1 MDARIQPISRP
12 RYLPILKALEKQLS
26 TLCGARFGFGY
37 CGASRDDFRLAEDME
52 ELRRKL
58 IDILAKDCRHRGEHK
73 GLIEHDFQN
82 STPRL
87 MTRFWIRS
95 RNP

>member
-26 TLCGARFGFGY
+26 TLCGARFSFGY

-58 IDILAKDCRHRGEHK
+58 IDILAKDRRHHREHK
-73 GLIEHDFQN
+73 SLIELDVQN
-82 STPRL
+82 GRPRL
-87 MTRFWIRS
+87 MIRSWIRA
-95 RNP
+95 RKL